1 MTAERVTVTLPPE
14 VLGDARGAV
23 AAGAAE
29 SLSAFVAEA
38 LRNQLS
44 RVRAL
49 AELARVLGG
58 PPPREALEAV
68 RRDLGLGPLPDP
80 RKS

>member
-1 MTAERVTVTLPPE
+1 MTAERVTVSLPPE
-14 VLGDARGAV
+14 VLGGARGAV

-44 RVRAL
+44 RARAL
-49 AELARVLGG
+49 AALERVLGG

-68 RRDLGLGPLPDP
+68 RRDLGLGPLPDL
-80 RKS
+80 RTS